1 MDNDRFDTDNMQ
13 VQMVMVVKLQ
23 QLQREGLARLTYKN
37 LEDYLNDVLWKDR
50 APAGLAQAADQV
62 MKLTTNDI
70 VHYLSRQA
78 IKAGSTCK
86 LSDFSDL
93 LGG

>member
-1 MDNDRFDTDNMQ
+1 MDNDRFDTDNTQ
-13 VQMVMVVKLQ
+13 VQMVMVFKLQ
-23 QLQREGLARLTYKN
+23 QLQREGLAHLTYKN
-37 LEDYLNDVLWKDR
+37 LEDYLNDVLWKDHV
-50 APAGLAQAADQV
+50 PVGLAQAADQV

-70 VHYLSRQA
+70 VRYLSVQA
-78 IKAGSTCK
+78 IKAGSRCK